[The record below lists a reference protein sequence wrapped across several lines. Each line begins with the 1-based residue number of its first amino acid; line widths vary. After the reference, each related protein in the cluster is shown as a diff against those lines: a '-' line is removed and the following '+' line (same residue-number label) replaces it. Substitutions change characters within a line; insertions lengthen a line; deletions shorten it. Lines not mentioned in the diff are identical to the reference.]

1 MAVMKEGR
9 MPLAQLV
16 KDDKQ
21 QEQSLS
27 RITTAMNEML
37 ARHANPEAVMKIV
50 NNHMRIWAAEWS
62 EQGVGKGKSS
72 FSDYMNSGLGG
83 FDPHRKSAL
92 LNVKRRRQAKI
103 VAPGSS

>member
-9 MPLAQLV
+9 MPLSQLV

-37 ARHANPEAVMKIV
+37 ARHDNPEAVMKIV
-50 NNHMRIWAAEWS
+50 NNHMRKWAADWR
-62 EQGVGKGKSS
+62 EQE
-72 FSDYMNSGLGG
+72 
-83 FDPHRKSAL
+83 SARV
-92 LNVKRRRQAKI
+92 NPRSVI
-103 VAPGSS
+103 I